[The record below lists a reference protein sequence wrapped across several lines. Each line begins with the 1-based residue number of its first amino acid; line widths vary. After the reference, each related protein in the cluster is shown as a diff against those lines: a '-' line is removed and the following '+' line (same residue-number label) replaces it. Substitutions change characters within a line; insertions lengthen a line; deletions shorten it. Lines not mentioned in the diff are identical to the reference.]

1 MAELHT
7 VIEWIWKIFAPLLL
21 SIGTVGNVLC
31 ICILQRKRMAVL
43 SASLYF
49 TVLAVVD
56 TIALYMGLTRH
67 LIIYNG
73 NTDPRLESDLACAF
87 HLFFLYSAIC
97 LSSWILS
104 ALTVERCIYVRLP
117 YTAKFI
123 CNKRKAAIVVT
134 VLTLLICAIYS
145 HFLWTVKIMNVPN
158 NRTCN
163 IIDESFRKWIFP
175 WLDLSL
181 STLIPLVIISTSNGM
196 IISTLVRSR
205 FHNKYS
211 NKAKS
216 GNHAITSMTA
226 MLISVSIGYCLT
238 KMPIAIF
245 LIFDHSVEEG
255 DVKDLVFSVLS
266 VLEYFHHSINFLL
279 YIVSG
284 PRFRHETR
292 AMFSVVCHFCRSN
305 QIYSVSH
312 ALQTEE
318 TDQLPPQ
325 PSNVQPPEQQP

>member
-21 SIGTVGNVLC
+21 IIGTVGNVLC
-31 ICILQRKRMAVL
+31 ICILQRKRMAVM

-87 HLFFLYSAIC
+87 HLFFLYSAIFK
-97 LSSWILS
+97 I
-104 ALTVERCIYVRLP
+104 VDEP
-117 YTAKFI
+117 Y
-123 CNKRKAAIVVT
+123 
-134 VLTLLICAIYS
+134 
-145 HFLWTVKIMNVPN
+145 
-158 NRTCN
+158 NRTCD
-163 IIDESFRKWIFP
+163 IIDERFRKWIFP

-196 IISTLVRSR
+196 IIFTLVRSR
-205 FHNKYS
+205 FHSKYS
-211 NKAKS
+211 TKAKP
-216 GNHAITSMTA
+216 GNHATTSMTA

-245 LIFDHSVEEG
+245 FIFDPSMEEG

-305 QIYSVSH
+305 QIHGVSH
-312 ALQTEE
+312 ALQIEE

-325 PSNVQPPEQQP
+325 PRNAEPQEQQP